1 MECQRHVTCGSGGEE
16 QASSKRANTLSNKG
30 LEDGAVYL
38 VAGGRGAETTVLLR
52 FAMLTIVEQG
62 LRALFSSKK

>member
-1 MECQRHVTCGSGGEE
+1 MFITAGGVPRHVTCGSGGEE

-38 VAGGRGAETTVLLR
+38 VVGCC
-52 FAMLTIVEQG
+52 
-62 LRALFSSKK
+62 